1 VDFNELRSKEWYW
14 FQPTVTAQGQLLQFV
29 KRQNE
34 KFYFETLEKGSRIF
48 HESASR
54 AFRPA
59 TESEIQ
65 EYGPKSR
72 KQKGYDA
79 AKKKGWLLDGNPDFR
94 GIRFNVE
101 DPEAVSALEEFS
113 TTPGTMLEVY
123 TSMDSLPHVLSEL
136 RQCSSMT
143 EEEILPF
150 VRLLKENTESGVAWD
165 VYVPNSSALGEFEKR
180 LKVYFGSS
188 RTSYHYVKIGS
199 REVFKAFFRKGIR
212 PIERSVIND

>member
-1 VDFNELRSKEWYW
+1 MKESELTPDGWYW
-14 FQPTVTAQGQLLQFV
+14 YQREGGKLLKFL
-29 KRQNE
+29 KRDNL
-34 KFYFETLEKGSRIF
+34 FRFETPEKEKRTFTDSVLGWM
-48 HESASR
+48 
-54 AFRPA
+54 RPA
-59 TESEIQ
+59 TEVEIQ
-65 EYGPKSR
+65 EYGPKTR
-72 KQKGYDA
+72 KQKSYDA

-136 RQCSSMT
+136 RQCSGMT

-150 VRLLKENTESGVAWD
+150 VRLLKEDTESGVAWD

-188 RTSYHYVKIGS
+188 RTSYLYIKIGS
-199 REVFKAFFRKGIR
+199 REVFKAFFQKGVR
-212 PIERSVIND
+212 PIENSIRSVIND